1 MRAPGPDLPAV
12 YDLRKEGKITA
23 AGNQGQSGCCWAFS
37 SLASL
42 ESYLLGTEG
51 VSYDFSENNM
61 KNLAS
66 ENYPDGFDLT
76 PDEGGNAFISAAYLS
91 RWTGPVNES
100 RRSL

>member
-1 MRAPGPDLPAV
+1 MRAPGSDLPAV
-12 YDLRKEGKITA
+12 YDLRKEGKTTV

-66 ENYPDGFDLT
+66 ENYSEGFDLT
-76 PDEGGNAFISAAYLS
+76 PDEGGNAFIAAAYLS